1 MSVSLKPVLIQ
12 TNLGDRIPGFSKP
25 PTAFDESWDDVK
37 DFACDIQELRSSY
50 VRQVREFRL
59 APEALPFLQ
68 QTIQKTPTPPK
79 EGEEGEPIY
88 MVLWDRLRSTGLRPI
103 FTSHLT
109 GKVGMVAL
117 KSDLLRGCRHA
128 LNRTAEHLGL
138 KHRPIRREFSIEDL
152 AALRLTPQAL
162 ALLRR
167 MIPLYP
173 HTLPCFSY
181 AFLSA
186 GDPHAIQCLLD
197 FRETVG
203 TMSQEAALAKTLFK
217 RLGEA
222 YQPVSSLQT
231 GDLALYLKD
240 GVPKH
245 MAYCHQEGLL
255 ESKFGISPDVYIHK
269 VDQAGVEQSNQVI
282 FYRKRPEKAP
292 AKV

>member
-12 TNLGDRIPGFSKP
+12 TNLGDRILGFSKP

-37 DFACDIQELRSSY
+37 DFACDIQELSSSY

-88 MVLWDRLRSTGLRPI
+88 MVLWDRLRGAGLRPI
-103 FTSHLT
+103 FTSHLA

-117 KSDLLRGCRHA
+117 KSDLLKGCRHA

-138 KHRPIRREFSIEDL
+138 KYRPIRTEFSIEDL

-162 ALLRR
+162 AILRG
-167 MIPLYP
+167 MIPIYP

-181 AFLSA
+181 ALLSA

-197 FRETVG
+197 FREDIE
-203 TMSQEAALAKTLFK
+203 TMDGEYALARTLFK
-217 RLGEA
+217 RLKEGYE
-222 YQPVSSLQT
+222 PVSSLKP
-231 GDLALYLKD
+231 GDLAVYLKN
-240 GVPKH
+240 GIPKH
-245 MAYCHQEGLL
+245 MAYCREEGLL
-255 ESKFGISPDVYIHK
+255 ESKYGISPDVYIHK
-269 VDQAGVEQSNQVI
+269 VDQAGAEHANQVI